1 MTTITRFNL
10 KFFRLFSK
18 NIQPGNFIALFFTW
32 KISAVIFIGGLALP
46 RSQNDLTSKIW

>member
-1 MTTITRFNL
+1 MTTIT
-10 KFFRLFSK
+10 KKK
-18 NIQPGNFIALFFTW
+18 NPETRKPGNFIVLFFTW